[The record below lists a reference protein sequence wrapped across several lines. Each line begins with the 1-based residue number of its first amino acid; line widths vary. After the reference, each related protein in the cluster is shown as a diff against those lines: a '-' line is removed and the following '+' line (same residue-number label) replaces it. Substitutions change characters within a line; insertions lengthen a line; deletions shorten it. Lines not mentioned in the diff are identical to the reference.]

1 MGVPILKALAPLPRI
16 VKHKNAVFVGPHP
29 DDIEIGAGGTAA
41 TLVRLGARV
50 TFVVCTDGGG
60 GAFDDAVDPA
70 TLVTRRREEALRGA
84 SVLGVDDVRFL
95 GFPDCGKYDSWE
107 LAEKLA
113 EVFADVSPDIVFAP
127 DPRLPSEIHPDHLKC
142 GEAVQTAVVF
152 SGFPLIME
160 RNGIPFDRAKK
171 VEPRKTLAFYYTHR
185 TNRIVGM
192 DAAAH
197 HLKLMAM
204 AAHESQFP
212 ADAGDERRLMKAYL
226 DLRGRRFGWRVL
238 KPFGEGFCVLGP
250 LHQHAFPEV
259 QDY

>member
-1 MGVPILKALAPLPRI
+1 MGVPILKALAPLPKI
-16 VKHKNAVFVGPHP
+16 ESHKNAVFVGPHP

-60 GAFDDAVDPA
+60 GAFDDAVDPS
-70 TLVTRRREEALRGA
+70 TLVARRHEEALRGA
-84 SVLGVDDVRFL
+84 SVLGVADVRFL
-95 GFPDCGKYDSWE
+95 GFPDCGKYDAWE
-107 LAEKLA
+107 LAKKLA
-113 EVFADVSPDIVFAP
+113 EIFADVSPDIVFAP
-127 DPRLPSEIHPDHLKC
+127 DPRLPSEIHPDHVKC

-160 RNGIPFDRAKK
+160 RNGIPFDKEKK

-185 TNRIVGM
+185 ANRIVGM

-197 HLKLMAM
+197 RLKIAAM
-204 AAHESQFP
+204 NAHESQFP

-226 DLRGRRFGWRVL
+226 DLRGRRFGRRVL
-238 KPFGEGFCVLGP
+238 KPFGEGFFVLGP